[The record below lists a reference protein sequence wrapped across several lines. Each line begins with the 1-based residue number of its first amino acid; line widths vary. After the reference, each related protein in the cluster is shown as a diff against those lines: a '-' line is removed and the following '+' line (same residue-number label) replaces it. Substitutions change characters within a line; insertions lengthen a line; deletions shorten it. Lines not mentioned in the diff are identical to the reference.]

1 MAKKIVV
8 TNYISLDGVIEDPVG
23 MENSGLGNWTGPFK
37 RGPAGDKFK
46 LDELF
51 AADALIFGRKTYDA
65 FAVAW
70 PQMKDE
76 NGFANRMNT
85 LPKYMATS
93 TQKSANWGP
102 TTIWNGDLAAATRA
116 IKAGGTGDVLI
127 YGSVSVVHQLAPL
140 GLIDEYRLMIYP
152 TILGAGKRLF
162 PDGARS
168 QLKLDE
174 CRQLGDGIVLA
185 RYTTVASG

>member
-8 TNYISLDGVIEDPVG
+8 TDYVSLDGVIEDPVG

-37 RGPAGDKFK
+37 RGPIGDTFK
-46 LDELF
+46 RDELF
-51 AADALIFGRKTYDA
+51 AADSMIYGRTTYDA
-65 FAVAW
+65 FAMAW
-70 PQMKDE
+70 PQVKDDT
-76 NGFANRMNT
+76 GFADRMNK

-93 TQKSANWGP
+93 TQKSGAWGP
-102 TTIWNGDLAAATRA
+102 TTIWNGDIGAMA
-116 IKAGGTGDVLI
+116 KALKAEGTGDVLI
-127 YGSVSVVHQLAPL
+127 YGSISVVHQLAPL

-168 QLKLDE
+168 QLALAE
-174 CRQLGDGIVLA
+174 CRELGDGIVLA
-185 RYTTVASG
+185 RYVAAGSR